1 MAPPHHLSGPPPPAM
16 AVLEIGA
23 TVAVPTVSA
32 ATASMIASDVFM
44 AALLSGP
51 SRATDDPS
59 LERDRPGLLV
69 LVCNG
74 MQLHPRCWGLALS
87 RHVWSWNVTAI
98 SLSCWSES
106 DQKAIREQL
115 VRILNSGPF
124 HQSQRRQRFLEYL
137 VNETL
142 AGRGERLKGYNIA
155 LEVFDRPETF
165 DPTVDPLVRIEAARL
180 RDKLREYYEADGRSD
195 AIHIDLP
202 KGTYAPLIEF
212 REGEQ
217 QVKGVSKRRMRW
229 QTTVPVLALILVLGA
244 VGAWLTRDL
253 WGPAPEGAAEHPVI
267 AVLPFANLSD
277 DPKQEYFS
285 DGLTEDLMT
294 ELSRAS
300 RDLRVLA
307 RNTTFQYKGKAVDV
321 PKLGRELGA
330 RYVLEGSVRRT
341 DDRLRVMAQLIE
353 TRTGTHVWA
362 DRFDRKMA
370 DIFLLQDEIVSQI
383 VAKIA
388 GNFGVID
395 ITEAGSATRKSPD
408 EIQAYDLVLRAQ
420 NVMHPEYSH
429 ETFSAA
435 KELLRQAI
443 VLDPLNARARREL
456 AYLAV
461 IGWVFRF
468 DKTPEPPQEITAQA
482 AKAVQLDPADARA
495 HMVAASA
502 YFFTKQL
509 DLFEREAE
517 QAMALAPYDAEILA
531 TVGHLIASSG
541 QWQRGV
547 ALAKKANELNADAAI
562 GWYHAAMCYDY
573 YLQGDYE
580 HALEFRRLH
589 VDQQAMHAYIEYIPV
604 YGQLGRKQEAQE
616 NWRKLLADVPGAS
629 AETFEA
635 WYHLWNMRDED
646 IAKLMDGVYKSGVLG
661 PEAKP
666 GQ

>member
-1 MAPPHHLSGPPPPAM
+1 M
-16 AVLEIGA
+16 
-23 TVAVPTVSA
+23 
-32 ATASMIASDVFM
+32 
-44 AALLSGP
+44 
-51 SRATDDPS
+51 
-59 LERDRPGLLV
+59 
-69 LVCNG
+69 
-74 MQLHPRCWGLALS
+74 
-87 RHVWSWNVTAI
+87 TAI
-98 SLSCWSES
+98 SLSCWGES

-142 AGRGERLKGYNIA
+142 AGRGERLKAYSVA
-155 LEVFDRPETF
+155 LEVFDRPESF
-165 DPTVDPLVRIEAARL
+165 DPVTDPLVRIEAARL
-180 RDKLREYYEADGRSD
+180 REKLREYYGTDGQD
-195 AIHIDLP
+195 DVIHIDLP

-212 REGEQ
+212 QEGGQ
-217 QVKGVSKRRMRW
+217 QVKIVSKRRLPW
-229 QTTVPVLALILVLGA
+229 QIILPALALILALGA
-244 VGAWLTRDL
+244 FGTWLTRDR
-253 WGPAPEGAAEHPVI
+253 WMPARAPEGPAI
-267 AVLPFANLSD
+267 AVLPFVNLSG
-277 DPKQEYFS
+277 DPQQEYFS

-307 RNTTFQYKGKAVDV
+307 RNTTFQYKGKAVDI

-353 TRTGTHVWA
+353 TQTGAHVWA
-362 DRFDRKMA
+362 DRFDREMA
-370 DIFLLQDEIVSQI
+370 DVFLVQDEIVSQI

-395 ITEAGSATRKSPD
+395 INEARSATRKNPG

-420 NVMHPEYSH
+420 DVMRPEWSH

-443 VLDPLNARARREL
+443 ALDPLNARARREL

-461 IGWVFRF
+461 IGWVFRW

-502 YFFTKQL
+502 YFFNKQL
-509 DLFEREAE
+509 DLFEREAQ
-517 QAMALAPYDAEILA
+517 QAMELAPYDAEILA
-531 TVGHLIASSG
+531 TLACMIADTG

-547 ALAKKANELNADAAI
+547 TLAEKANALNADAAI
-562 GWYHAAMCYDY
+562 GWYHHTLYYDY
-573 YLQGDYE
+573 YLKGDYE
-580 HALEFRRLH
+580 RALEFRRLH
-589 VDQQAMHAYIEYIPV
+589 PDQKAIHAYIEYIPV
-604 YGQLGRKQEAQE
+604 YGQLGRTQEALE

-629 AETFEA
+629 AETFEN
-635 WYHLWNMRDED
+635 WYRMWNFRDED

-661 PEAKP
+661 VKAKP

>member
-1 MAPPHHLSGPPPPAM
+1 M
-16 AVLEIGA
+16 
-23 TVAVPTVSA
+23 
-32 ATASMIASDVFM
+32 
-44 AALLSGP
+44 
-51 SRATDDPS
+51 
-59 LERDRPGLLV
+59 
-69 LVCNG
+69 
-74 MQLHPRCWGLALS
+74 
-87 RHVWSWNVTAI
+87 TAI
-98 SLSCWSES
+98 SLNCWSES

-142 AGRGERLKGYNIA
+142 AGRGERLKAYNVA
-155 LEVFDRPETF
+155 LEVFERPETF

-180 RDKLREYYEADGRSD
+180 REKLREYYGTDGQSD

-202 KGTYAPLIEF
+202 KGTYAPVIEF

-217 QVKGVSKRRMRW
+217 QVKSVSKRRMHW
-229 QTTVPVLALILVLGA
+229 QIIVPALAIILGLGTA
-244 VGAWLTRDL
+244 GAWLTRDL
-253 WGPAPEGAAEHPVI
+253 WMPARAPEGPAI
-267 AVLPFANLSD
+267 AILPFANLSD

-321 PKLGRELGA
+321 PKIGRELGA

-341 DDRLRVMAQLIE
+341 NDRLRVMAQLIE
-353 TRTGTHVWA
+353 TQTGAHVWA
-362 DRFDRKMA
+362 DRFDREMA
-370 DIFLLQDEIVSQI
+370 DVFLVQDEIVSQI

-395 ITEAGSATRKSPD
+395 INEARSATRKNPD

-420 NVMHPEYSH
+420 AVMRPEWSN

-443 VLDPLNARARREL
+443 ALDPLNARARREL

-461 IGWVFRF
+461 IGWVLRF
-468 DKTPEPPQEITAQA
+468 DKTPEPPQKITAQA

-502 YFFTKQL
+502 YFFNKQL
-509 DLFEREAE
+509 DLFEREAQ
-517 QAMALAPYDAEILA
+517 QAMELAPNDAEILA
-531 TVGHLIASSG
+531 TLACMIADMG

-547 ALAKKANELNADAAI
+547 TLAEKANALNADAAI
-562 GWYHAAMCYDY
+562 GWYHHTLYYYY
-573 YLQGDYE
+573 YLKGDYE
-580 HALEFRRLH
+580 RALEFRRLH
-589 VDQQAMHAYIEYIPV
+589 PDQQAIHAYIEYIPV
-604 YGQLGRKQEAQE
+604 YGQLGRTQEALE
-616 NWRKLLADVPGAS
+616 NWHKLLAEDPGWT
-629 AETFEA
+629 AESFKD

-646 IAKLMDGVYKSGVLG
+646 IAKLMDGVTKSGVLEA
-661 PEAKP
+661 EAKP

>member
-1 MAPPHHLSGPPPPAM
+1 M
-16 AVLEIGA
+16 
-23 TVAVPTVSA
+23 
-32 ATASMIASDVFM
+32 
-44 AALLSGP
+44 
-51 SRATDDPS
+51 
-59 LERDRPGLLV
+59 
-69 LVCNG
+69 
-74 MQLHPRCWGLALS
+74 
-87 RHVWSWNVTAI
+87 TAI

-142 AGRGERLKGYNIA
+142 AGRGERLKAYNVA
-155 LEVFDRPETF
+155 VEVFERPETF
-165 DPTVDPLVRIEAARL
+165 DPITDPLVRIEAARL
-180 RDKLREYYEADGRSD
+180 REKLREYYGTDGQGD

-212 REGEQ
+212 QGGEQ
-217 QVKGVSKRRMRW
+217 QVRMRW
-229 QTTVPVLALILVLGA
+229 QITAP
-244 VGAWLTRDL
+244 
-253 WGPAPEGAAEHPVI
+253 GPAI

-285 DGLTEDLMT
+285 DGLTDDLMT
-294 ELSRAS
+294 ALSRAS
-300 RDLRVLA
+300 SDLRVLA

-321 PKLGRELGA
+321 PKLGREFGA
-330 RYVLEGSVRRT
+330 RYVLEGSVRRAG
-341 DDRLRVMAQLIE
+341 DDLRVTAQLSDTE
-353 TRTGTHVWA
+353 TGSYIWA

-370 DIFLLQDEIVSQI
+370 DIFLVQDEIVSQI

-395 ITEAGSATRKSPD
+395 INEARSATRKNPD
-408 EIQAYDLVLRAQ
+408 EIQAYDLILRAQ
-420 NVMHPEYSH
+420 DVMRPEWSH
-429 ETFSAA
+429 ETFGAA
-435 KELLRQAI
+435 KELSRQAI
-443 VLDPLNARARREL
+443 ALDPLNARARREL

-495 HMVAASA
+495 RMVAATA

-509 DLFEREAE
+509 DLFEREAQ
-517 QAMALAPYDAEILA
+517 QAIALAPYDGEILA
-531 TVGHLIASSG
+531 VLGFLMAHIG
-541 QWQRGV
+541 QRERGV
-547 ALAKKANELNADAAI
+547 ALARKANTLNADAAI
-562 GWYHAAMCYDY
+562 GWYQETLYYYY
-573 YLQGDYE
+573 YLKGDYE
-580 HALEFRRLH
+580 RALEFRRLH
-589 VDQQAMHAYIEYIPV
+589 PDQQAIHAYIEYIPV

-616 NWRKLLADVPGAS
+616 NWRKLLADVPGWT
-629 AETFEA
+629 AESFLA

-646 IAKLMDGVYKSGVLG
+646 IANLMDGVTKSGVLEA
-661 PEAKP
+661 EAKL

>member
-1 MAPPHHLSGPPPPAM
+1 ML
-16 AVLEIGA
+16 
-23 TVAVPTVSA
+23 
-32 ATASMIASDVFM
+32 
-44 AALLSGP
+44 
-51 SRATDDPS
+51 
-59 LERDRPGLLV
+59 
-69 LVCNG
+69 
-74 MQLHPRCWGLALS
+74 GLALS

-98 SLSCWSES
+98 SLSWWSEP

-142 AGRGERLKGYNIA
+142 AGRGERLKAYNVA
-155 LEVFDRPETF
+155 LEVFERPETF
-165 DPTVDPLVRIEAARL
+165 DPAIDPLVRIEAARL
-180 RDKLREYYEADGRSD
+180 REKLREYYGTEGQSD

-217 QVKGVSKRRMRW
+217 QVKSVSKHRMRW
-229 QTTVPVLALILVLGA
+229 QTAVPVLALILMLGA

-253 WGPAPEGAAEHPVI
+253 WGPARAPEGPTI
-267 AVLPFANLSD
+267 AVLPFVNLSD
-277 DPKQEYFS
+277 DPKQDYFS

-321 PKLGRELGA
+321 PKLGRELGV

-341 DDRLRVMAQLIE
+341 NDRLRVMAQLIE
-353 TRTGTHVWA
+353 TQTGTHVWA
-362 DRFDRKMA
+362 DRFDREMA
-370 DIFLLQDEIVSQI
+370 DIFLVQDEIVSQI

-395 ITEAGSATRKSPD
+395 INEARSATRKNPE

-420 NVMHPEYSH
+420 DVMQPEWSY

-443 VLDPLNARARREL
+443 ALDPLNARARREL

-509 DLFEREAE
+509 DLFEREAQHAIE
-517 QAMALAPYDAEILA
+517 LAPYDAEILA
-531 TVGHLIASSG
+531 TLACMIADSG
-541 QWQRGV
+541 QWDRGV
-547 ALAKKANELNADAAI
+547 ALAEKANTLNADAAV
-562 GWYHAAMCYDY
+562 GWYHHTLFYYY
-573 YLQGDYE
+573 YLKGDYE
-580 HALEFRRLH
+580 RALEFRRLH
-589 VDQQAMHAYIEYIPV
+589 PDQRAIHAYIEYIPV

-616 NWRKLLADVPGAS
+616 NWRKLLAEDPGWT
-629 AETFEA
+629 AESFLA
-635 WYHLWNMRDED
+635 WYHLWNMRDQD
-646 IAKLMDGVYKSGVLG
+646 IAKLMDGVTKSGVLEA
-661 PEAKP
+661 EAKP